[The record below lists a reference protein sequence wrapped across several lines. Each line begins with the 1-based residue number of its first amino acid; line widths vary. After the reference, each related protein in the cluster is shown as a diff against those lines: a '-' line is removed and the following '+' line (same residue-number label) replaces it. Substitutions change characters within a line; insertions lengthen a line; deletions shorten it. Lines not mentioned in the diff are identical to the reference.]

1 MTRNTAIHSKSNPD
15 PNVALTVCKN
25 TEKSYIGVKLEIKD
39 YD

>member
-15 PNVALTVCKN
+15 PNVASTACKD
-25 TEKSYIGVKLEIKD
+25 TETSYIRVKLEIKD